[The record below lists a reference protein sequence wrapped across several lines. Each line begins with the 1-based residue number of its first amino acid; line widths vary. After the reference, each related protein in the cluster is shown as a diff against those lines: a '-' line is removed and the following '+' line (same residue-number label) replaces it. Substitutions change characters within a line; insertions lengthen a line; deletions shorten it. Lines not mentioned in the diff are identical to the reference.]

1 MIIPIINPITAN
13 CKDTDDAINCETV
26 SNWPT
31 EISLISSAI
40 SIFFENPKLKL
51 VDLSSSF

>member
-13 CKDTDDAINCETV
+13 CKDTEDAISWDTV

-40 SIFFENPKLKL
+40 LIFFENPELKL